1 MMKIDGEFTVA
12 LQGNQ
17 EKATNVILNNE
28 LLLMQELKFHLTI
41 HNPYRAMEGLLI
53 DIKTRYSLADV
64 ESWRTEMEEFLSQ
77 VYLTNSI
84 MIYSPSQI
92 ALAAI
97 IHSASRQQQNVD
109 SYVTD
114 KLFYGQSQEAI
125 LHIITCVR

>member
-1 MMKIDGEFTVA
+1 M
-12 LQGNQ
+12 QGNQ

-53 DIKTRYSLADV
+53 EIKTRYSLADV

-77 VYLTNSI
+77 VCLTNSI

-97 IHSASRQQQNVD
+97 IHAASKVQQNVD

-114 KLFYGQSQEAI
+114 KLFLGQTQEAI
-125 LHIITCVR
+125 KHIITCVR

>member
-1 MMKIDGEFTVA
+1 
-12 LQGNQ
+12 
-17 EKATNVILNNE
+17 
-28 LLLMQELKFHLTI
+28 MQELKFHLTI

-77 VYLTNSI
+77 AYLPNSI

-114 KLFYGQSQEAI
+114 KLFHGQSKEAI
-125 LHIITCVR
+125 LHIITCVRWV

>member
-1 MMKIDGEFTVA
+1 
-12 LQGNQ
+12 
-17 EKATNVILNNE
+17 
-28 LLLMQELKFHLTI
+28 MQELRFHLTV
-41 HNPYRAMEGLLI
+41 HNPFRALEGLLI
-53 DIKTRYSLADV
+53 DIKTRYSLDNV
-64 ESWRTEMEEFLSQ
+64 DSWRKEIEEFLSQ

-109 SYVTD
+109 RYVTE
-114 KLFYGQSQEAI
+114 KLFLGQSKEAI